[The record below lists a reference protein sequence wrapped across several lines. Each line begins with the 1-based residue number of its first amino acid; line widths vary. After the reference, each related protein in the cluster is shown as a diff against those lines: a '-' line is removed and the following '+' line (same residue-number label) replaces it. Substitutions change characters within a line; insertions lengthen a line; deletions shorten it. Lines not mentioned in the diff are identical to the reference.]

1 MRYRLV
7 TNERQ
12 GAPKG
17 TQGAKGDAGRQRG
30 RRAPKGTQGAKGDG
44 FLWRPLGMGPKWDQ
58 TNPSPL
64 VPTRP

>member
-17 TQGAKGDAGRQRG
+17 TGSFGA
-30 RRAPKGTQGAKGDG
+30 
-44 FLWRPLGMGPKWDQ
+44 PLGMGPEWDQ

-64 VPTRP
+64 VPRRP

>member
-7 TNERQ
+7 TNVRQ
-12 GAPKG
+12 G
-17 TQGAKGDAGRQRG
+17 
-30 RRAPKGTQGAKGDG
+30 GAKGDG

-64 VPTRP
+64 VLTSPLVPTRP

>member
-12 GAPKG
+12 G
-17 TQGAKGDAGRQRG
+17 
-30 RRAPKGTQGAKGDG
+30 GAKGDG

>member
-17 TQGAKGDAGRQRG
+17 TGSFGAPWAWDQTN
-30 RRAPKGTQGAKGDG
+30 PS
-44 FLWRPLGMGPKWDQ
+44 PLVPVLKWDQ

>member
-12 GAPKG
+12 G
-17 TQGAKGDAGRQRG
+17 
-30 RRAPKGTQGAKGDG
+30 GAKGDG
-44 FLWRPLGMGPKWDQ
+44 FLWRPLGSWDQSGTQ

-64 VPTRP
+64 VLTSPLVPTRP